1 VDAEPTIA
9 IKRDR
14 RAYAEEP
21 IPAELEMQIL
31 DAGQPAGGGRNR
43 QGRRCVVIGDRL
55 GEAIVL
61 SFDYL
66 AKGADRSRCA
76 FSERIEKADRVRF
89 DEAVQRI

>member
-1 VDAEPTIA
+1 
-9 IKRDR
+9 
-14 RAYAEEP
+14 
-21 IPAELEMQIL
+21 M
-31 DAGQPAGGGRNR
+31 
-43 QGRRCVVIGDRL
+43 
-55 GEAIVL
+55 L